1 VGVANDVRHVGLA
14 VAPRAEIFVNS
25 MQTDL
30 NWSAVLVARTAAN
43 PEGLADAVKAALRD
57 VDPNVPLSRV
67 STVDTVIARSM
78 AQPRVY
84 TLLLGAFAV
93 AAVVLAAVGLYGL
106 IAFSVAQ
113 RSHEMG
119 IRAALGASRPE
130 LLRLVLREGVGLA
143 AVGTAIGIA
152 GGLAATRALVGLMA
166 GIQPND
172 PLTFAVVAV
181 MLLTCAVLASYVP
194 ARRAAAADP
203 LAALRAE

>member
-1 VGVANDVRHVGLA
+1 M
-14 VAPRAEIFVNS
+14 P
-25 MQTDL
+25 
-30 NWSAVLVARTAAN
+30 
-43 PEGLADAVKAALRD
+43 
-57 VDPNVPLSRV
+57 
-67 STVDTVIARSM
+67 
-78 AQPRVY
+78 
-84 TLLLGAFAV
+84 FAV

-119 IRAALGASRPE
+119 ISSGAGCIAARAPAARACA
-130 LLRLVLREGVGLA
+130 EGVGLA

-181 MLLTCAVLASYVP
+181 MLLTCASSGQLRPGAASRRRGSAGRSCAQNNEDP
-194 ARRAAAADP
+194 CARGFGCFA
-203 LAALRAE
+203 